1 MKGLDGF
8 MAVFGGI
15 TLGDVALVIV
25 AIVFVA
31 VMYRKVSNLIID
43 HNKEKERQ
51 NEELHEALEGVRKY
65 PQYRQQS
72 INIQH
77 NLESEIQGLRQAQ
90 DQIIQRLE
98 RMEQNSD
105 RRDRNKLRDMLLQ
118 SYRYYTNKDHNPSQ
132 SWTRMEAEAFWELFG
147 DYEDAGGNGYMH
159 SDVKP
164 AMMRL
169 TVIEMTDIDHLSR
182 P

>member
-1 MKGLDGF
+1 MKGFDEF
-8 MAVFGGI
+8 MSIFGGV
-15 TLGDVALVIV
+15 TLGDAVLLIAAV
-25 AIVFVA
+25 VFVV
-31 VMYRKVSNLIID
+31 VMYRKVTKLIID
-43 HNKEKERQ
+43 HNAEKERQ
-51 NEELHEALEGVRKY
+51 SAELHEALEGVRKY

-77 NLESEIQGLRQAQ
+77 SLESEIQGLRQTQ
-90 DQIIQRLE
+90 DQIMHRLE
-98 RMEQNSD
+98 RMEQNSE

-118 SYRYYTNKDHNPSQ
+118 SYRYYTNKNHNPSQ

-147 DYEDAGGNGYMH
+147 DYEEAGGNGYMH

-169 TVIEMTDIDHLSR
+169 TVIEMMDIDHMSR